1 MISSPS
7 KDGANINQRQ
17 VLPARAGSWG
27 TLRLTDGD
35 FRPSGGKI
43 DTKND
48 SMSLWSHDDIL
59 DVRGLNPRLGPL
71 FADADT
77 AFCCLQRRTQNP
89 ARLVVLQTKTTNE
102 NKNIQQPRTRSTLSG
117 A

>member
-1 MISSPS
+1 MISSSS

-71 FADADT
+71 FCGRRHRILLSATPNAEPG
-77 AFCCLQRRTQNP
+77 AFSCSANQNY
-89 ARLVVLQTKTTNE
+89 K
-102 NKNIQQPRTRSTLSG
+102 
-117 A
+117 